1 MSKQAKTA
9 MAGVN
14 SFLSRVEAHKAA
26 TPSRDPHA
34 IRISDMPEEVRGAI
48 KLSNS
53 QNRLIFCC
61 TFIQYVFIFII
72 Y

>member
-34 IRISDMPEEVRGAI
+34 IRISDMPEEVQWRHQAL
-48 KLSNS
+48 KLSKS
-53 QNRLIFCC
+53 ADLLL
-61 TFIQYVFIFII
+61 
-72 Y
+72 